1 MLHFNWVANF
11 CMCGI
16 IFHNVTVFEV
26 RSFVCIHDK
35 DDFCSKVSLGI
46 DEELQVDD
54 CIVRN

>member
-1 MLHFNWVANF
+1 
-11 CMCGI
+11 MCSI

-26 RSFVCIHDK
+26 RCFVCIHDK

-54 CIVRN
+54 CIVRY